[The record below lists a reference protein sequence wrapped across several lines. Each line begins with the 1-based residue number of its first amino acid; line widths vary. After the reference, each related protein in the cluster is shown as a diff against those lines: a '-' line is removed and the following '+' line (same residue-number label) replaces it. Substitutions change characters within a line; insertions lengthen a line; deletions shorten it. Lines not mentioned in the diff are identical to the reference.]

1 MCAHSSSSSSSRN
14 LFDSFWLPLYA
25 LASPFLERGA
35 IVCAR
40 PSCWAEWRHHH
51 RERKKPVA
59 SGPKHKWISRV
70 IKDAR
75 LLFSCNY
82 IVGIDFIYTYHF
94 IPISPVNPSLYISID
109 SLFYFHKHK
118 LQHLQASV
126 CWPERRVPVAWW
138 APLYVDLAMS
148 NGCASAEQ
156 CIYNTFTS
164 CLIYRVISTTEFLIA
179 PSLHER
185 AYIYPYLLYVRSTTP
200 LSKWLL
206 YTRELYS
213 KRDVCRA
220 FIKT

>member
-138 APLYVDLAMS
+138 RRPCYVEWMRLSRAVYIQHIHFMPNLSCHFDDGVSHRSIITRTSLYLPLP
-148 NGCASAEQ
+148 
-156 CIYNTFTS
+156 T
-164 CLIYRVISTTEFLIA
+164 
-179 PSLHER
+179 
-185 AYIYPYLLYVRSTTP
+185 
-200 LSKWLL
+200 
-206 YTRELYS
+206 
-213 KRDVCRA
+213 VC
-220 FIKT
+220 T